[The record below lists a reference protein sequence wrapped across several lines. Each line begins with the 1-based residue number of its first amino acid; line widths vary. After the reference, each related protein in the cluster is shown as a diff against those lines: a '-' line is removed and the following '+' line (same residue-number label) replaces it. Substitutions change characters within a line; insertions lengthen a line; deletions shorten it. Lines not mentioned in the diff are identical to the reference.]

1 MAGESSPVRKAA
13 FLVGIVFLLGA
24 ALGGVLGYNFGHE
37 KASAAPPPMTDAQK
51 RAVKVQH
58 LTQELNLTPD
68 QQKKMD
74 AVIAEIQVQY
84 KQIHESTEP
93 QFEQAR
99 QKGRAE
105 IRAFLTPEQLPKF
118 EAFIKRLDEERQRKA
133 QGQK

>member
-1 MAGESSPVRKAA
+1 MASNSSPVRKAA

-37 KASAAPPPMTDAQK
+37 KASAAPPPMTDAQR
-51 RAVKVQH
+51 RAMKVQH
-58 LTQELNLTPD
+58 LSQELNLTSD
-68 QQKKMD
+68 QQKKLD
-74 AVIAEIQVQY
+74 AVIAEIQAQY